1 MSLRA
6 DNTEDGGRMKI
17 ELWYDPVYWET
28 GIRINGNW
36 QDASDIYAFLYPVR
50 RYPLQTWL
58 GAAGSWPGIVQQLKD
73 ISRGEEIE
81 LEFHG
86 RNIDFQDLY
95 AAVKEMKI
103 LKAVYVEWNTLS
115 LYNDKVHVIEEN
127 VQKLKEWASIHMS
140 ITDKIMNLKSEQF
153 TEEDWMVSATSV
165 VELQKAEKDSR
176 LCCRV
181 DSCILDSLEKLNEV
195 ERLVHSLRRPMDAVC
210 CCFSDRKEKETFEAY
225 ALEFPRMQFVFALNS
240 EQGWKEKLWSKYG
253 KASRM
258 MWKIDESI
266 RLCESV
272 LAYLDG
278 QKSENDTK
286 RMELVHR
293 KMEGGFSNREKEE
306 LVGCNA
312 MSSYIY
318 EYQKEWQKLK
328 ASTAEHLLESVG

>member
-1 MSLRA
+1 
-6 DNTEDGGRMKI
+6 MKI
-17 ELWYDPVYWET
+17 ELWYDPVYMET

-58 GAAGSWPGIVQQLKD
+58 GAAGSWSGIVQQLKD

-95 AAVKEMKI
+95 AAVKEMNI
-103 LKAVYVEWNTLS
+103 LKVTYVEWNILS
-115 LYNDKVHVIEEN
+115 LYNDKVHVLEEN
-127 VQKLKEWASIHMS
+127 IQKLKEQMPIHISM
-140 ITDKIMNLKSEQF
+140 TDKIVNLGNEQV
-153 TEEDWMVSATSV
+153 TEEDWMVSVTSAA
-165 VELQKAEKDSR
+165 ELQRAEKDNR

-181 DSCILDSLEKLNEV
+181 DSCILNSLEKLTEV

-210 CCFSDRKEKETFEAY
+210 CCFSDNKEKEAFEAY

-253 KASRM
+253 EASRM
-258 MWKIDESI
+258 MWKMDKSVH
-266 RLCESV
+266 LCESV

-278 QKSENDTK
+278 QKSENDQK
-286 RMELVHR
+286 RMALVHR
-293 KMEGGFSNREKEE
+293 KMKGGFSEKENEE
-306 LVGCNA
+306 LAECNE
-312 MSSYIY
+312 MSSCIY
-318 EYQKEWQKLK
+318 DFQKVWQKLK
-328 ASTAEHLLESVG
+328 ASTAKHLLESVG